1 MGGSASSKLW
11 MACKG
16 RVTTALP
23 TRAAS
28 ALHGACCSV
37 GVSRFCRRVLRL
49 GEEEEVGMRGVVL
62 ILFDDDEEGDSEVL
76 LLLVFLFL
84 RVRFGGMS
92 LDGNE

>member
-1 MGGSASSKLW
+1 M
-11 MACKG
+11 
-16 RVTTALP
+16 
-23 TRAAS
+23 RAAS
-28 ALHGACCSV
+28 ALHGACSSA
-37 GVSRFCRRVLRL
+37 GVSWFCRRVLRL

-62 ILFDDDEEGDSEVL
+62 VLFDDDGDDDGDDEDEDDDDEDDDEEGDSEVL